1 MTPLILTAQEG
12 GERLDA
18 FVAGQVEEL
27 TRSAAQRLLEQ
38 GAVTSGGKPL
48 KKNAKTTPGMVVEVL
63 LPDPQPVEIVPQN
76 IPLDVVYEDSDVIV
90 INKPVGMVVHPAPGH
105 PDGTLVNALLYHC
118 GDSLSGINGELR
130 PGISPPHRPGH
141 LRAHHCGEK
150 MTGPIWPWP
159 LSFRTTPWPG
169 CMRRWR

>member
-18 FVAGQVEEL
+18 FVASQVEDL

-48 KKNAKTTPGMVVEVL
+48 KKNAKTTTGMVVEVL

-76 IPLDVVYEDSDVIV
+76 IPLDVVYEDDDVIV
-90 INKPVGMVVHPAPGH
+90 VNKPVGAGGPSRSRTPRRHLGQRPALP
-105 PDGTLVNALLYHC
+105 
-118 GDSLSGINGELR
+118 LR
-130 PGISPPHRPGH
+130 GLPVWHQR
-141 LRAHHCGEK
+141 
-150 MTGPIWPWP
+150 
-159 LSFRTTPWPG
+159 
-169 CMRRWR
+169 

>member
-18 FVAGQVEEL
+18 FVASQVEGL

-76 IPLDVVYEDSDVIV
+76 IPLNVVYEDDDVIV
-90 INKPVGMVVHPAPGH
+90 VNKPVGLVVIPLPDTPTAPWSTPCSTTAGTPCRAQRGAAPGH
-105 PDGTLVNALLYHC
+105 C
-118 GDSLSGINGELR
+118 
-130 PGISPPHRPGH
+130 PPH
-141 LRAHHCGEK
+141 
-150 MTGPIWPWP
+150 
-159 LSFRTTPWPG
+159 
-169 CMRRWR
+169 

>member
-63 LPDPQPVEIVPQN
+63 LPDPILEEFRRLNARIMQLEQATGVATGTA
-76 IPLDVVYEDSDVIV
+76 LSSEDKEAEAAAIKEFES
-90 INKPVGMVVHPAPGH
+90 PEGA
-105 PDGTLVNALLYHC
+105 
-118 GDSLSGINGELR
+118 GD
-130 PGISPPHRPGH
+130 
-141 LRAHHCGEK
+141 
-150 MTGPIWPWP
+150 
-159 LSFRTTPWPG
+159 
-169 CMRRWR
+169 